1 MLAALGFATIAVLLL
16 VTMTKRAS
24 VLVALIL
31 LPVLAALIGGF
42 AGDLGELILGG
53 LSKVAPTGIMIAFA
67 VLYFSLMVDAG
78 LFDPLIRG
86 LLRVARGDPLRI
98 TVATAVL
105 TLCVALDGDGA
116 STFLIT
122 VSALLPVYKR
132 LGMNPLVLSGVVCLG
147 AGVMNMV
154 PWGGPTVRAMA
165 ALKLDSSEVFNPVL
179 PAMGFGVVW
188 VLVASYL
195 LGRRERNRLGAL
207 SPRGPVADVRTG
219 EVERDDREP
228 AASTTAA
235 PAAPAE
241 SSLRATPP
249 AAGGQERPALRSPGD
264 GPGTVRVPPLPR
276 TWLSIF
282 NLLLTVALVVCLIQ
296 EVMPLPVLF
305 VLGFAMA
312 LLVNHPTWEQQ
323 QAVLDKHAKSVVLVT
338 TMIFAAGVL
347 TGILSGTKMI
357 DEMAEALVSVVPDS
371 FGPHLPVAVAVTSM
385 PLSLVFT
392 PDAYY
397 FGVLPVLAETASGF
411 GTEPAEVARAA
422 ILGQMTTGFPLS
434 PLTASTFI
442 LVGMSGVSLGEH
454 QRFIFRWAFATT
466 LVMTAGAL
474 LTGAFP
480 L

>member
-16 VTMTKRAS
+16 LTMTKRAS

-122 VSALLPVYKR
+122 VSALLPVYQR

-165 ALKLDSSEVFNPVL
+165 ALKLDSSEVFTPVL
-179 PAMGFGVVW
+179 PTMGLGVAW

-195 LGRRERNRLGAL
+195 LGRRERNRLAAL
-207 SPRGPVADVRTG
+207 SPHGPAPDACEG
-219 EVERDDREP
+219 EDKGDDRGP
-228 AASTTAA
+228 AASAPVTATTEPESSRHATAA
-235 PAAPAE
+235 TAD
-241 SSLRATPP
+241 
-249 AAGGQERPALRSPGD
+249 GERQARGAPGD

-276 TWLSIF
+276 TWLNTF
-282 NLLLTVALVVCLIQ
+282 NLLLTLALVICLIQ
-296 EVMPLPVLF
+296 EVLPLPVLF
-305 VLGFAMA
+305 VLGFAIA

-323 QAVLDKHAKSVVLVT
+323 QALLDKHAKSVVLVT

-347 TGILSGTKMI
+347 TGILSGTRMI
-357 DEMAEALVSVVPDS
+357 DEMAETLVSVVPDS
-371 FGPHLPVAVAVTSM
+371 FGSHLPVAVAVTGM

-397 FGVLPVLAETASGF
+397 FGVLPVLAETAQGF
-411 GTEPAEVARAA
+411 GTDPAEVARAA

-466 LVMTAGAL
+466 LVMTVGAL
-474 LTGAFP
+474 LTGVFP